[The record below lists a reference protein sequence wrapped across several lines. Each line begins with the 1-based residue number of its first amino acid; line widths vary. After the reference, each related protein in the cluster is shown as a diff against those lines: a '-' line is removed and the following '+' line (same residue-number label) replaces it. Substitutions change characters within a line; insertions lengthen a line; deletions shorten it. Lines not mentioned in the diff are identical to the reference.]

1 MLVKFDGTKLHEIR
15 QKQDISQAE
24 LAARTGTSIRYIRA
38 LEKGKRRNPS
48 AELLYKLAVALDVP
62 METFM
67 QIQPEERD
75 RFYYEREEKCM
86 LT

>member
-48 AELLYKLAVALDVP
+48 AELLYTLAVALDVP

-67 QIQPEERD
+67 PVSYTHLDVYKRQP
-75 RFYYEREEKCM
+75 
-86 LT
+86 